1 MTDQRTN
8 SFILGLLLPLIL
20 GLIGF
25 IALYWFTQD
34 SKAEYI
40 ENDLNLKSNQLLK
53 ENQIG
58 NAIVNVDG
66 RDATLTGAV
75 ASQSRSDEIEQ
86 IIASMPG
93 IRTVDNQLVVAR
105 AEPGMTKPKVVIKPK
120 LEPLPELEPEPEIEV
135 AMTPEAEIETAQ
147 EEVVEELLQTLDLSG
162 ITFLFG
168 SDEITEKGKLIL
180 NDVIRVLN
188 EHKEFNVT
196 VEGHTDN
203 AGDDELNL
211 QLSQQRAQSVL
222 DYLSNNG
229 IQPERLTASGFGE
242 TLPIASNDSV
252 EGRAQNRRIEFAV
265 SRIQ

>member
-8 SFILGLLLPLIL
+8 SFTLGILLPLIL

-25 IALYWFTQD
+25 IALYWYTKD
-34 SKAEYI
+34 SKAEHI
-40 ENDLNLKSNQLLK
+40 QNDLSLKSNQLLK

-58 NAIVNVDG
+58 NAIVNIDG

-86 IIASMPG
+86 IITAMPG
-93 IRTVDNQLVVAR
+93 IRTVDNQLVIAK
-105 AEPGMTKPKVVIKPK
+105 AEPEMTKPKVVMKPK
-120 LEPLPELEPEPEIEV
+120 LEPLPDFEPEAEPEV
-135 AMTPEAEIETAQ
+135 AVAPESEIETAQ

-180 NDVIRVLN
+180 NDVVSVLN
-188 EHKEFNVT
+188 EHKEFSVA

-203 AGDDELNL
+203 VGDDELNL
-211 QLSQQRAQSVL
+211 HLSQQRAQSVL
-222 DYLSNNG
+222 DYLSSNG
-229 IQPERLTASGFGE
+229 IQPERLTATGFGD
-242 TLPIASNDSV
+242 TSPIASNDSV
-252 EGRAQNRRIEFAV
+252 EGRAQNRRIEFAI